1 MKTRTIGL
9 WGGVALCGLVGC
21 GDSSER
27 GDEGATGTTGTATTV
42 DATGMTSTSTT
53 AEPTSTAGTE
63 AQGGTESGGETGAV
77 TTTGMTTTGMM
88 TSTSGSSG
96 GSSGPGVMCPAD
108 CGDKGGVC
116 IGDACC
122 PNVDQACGDV
132 CCADG
137 DICSFNTCVTPGN
150 VCVDASE
157 CADAE
162 YCEYSLG
169 EPEMMGGMCQG
180 GVIPATGKCLPSPP
194 TCMDGEDPGDPP
206 TCLATCE
213 YVPPPGVFQPAVK
226 HHWNKG
232 TVMMAP
238 IVVQLDDDNCDMKVD
253 ERDIPEIVFSSF
265 VGGVYQGNGTI
276 RVISIVGGAVVEK
289 WTYNAGMVD
298 PIAPGRELAGG
309 NIDGEPGNEVVACTT
324 TGKVKALRGDG
335 TLLWTSTYNGGCAF
349 VSLADLDQDGSVE
362 VVVPGGVLDGKTG
375 GLETMLT
382 GGVINVPSDL
392 DGDGQLDIVHARGAF
407 TAAGGV
413 LATTGL
419 EGAYPAVADFDLDGK
434 AEVAVIANGG
444 ANLPHHLVV
453 WRHDPKMPN
462 GVEIIRAGIDINGAL
477 SPALCPMGS
486 AGNTRGGGPPT
497 IADFNGDG
505 TPDVAVAGG
514 VGYAVFD
521 GKKLMDKAVA
531 NKDTFLWIKQTQD
544 CSSAATGSSVFDFD
558 GDGSAEVVYSDEIRL
573 RVYKGSDGTVLWSTC
588 NTTGTLVEY
597 PLVADVDSDGQ
608 ADIVAVSNNYSG
620 ITCDGTKQTGVRVF
634 GDSKGSWVRTRRVW
648 NQHDYHVTNVSES
661 GEVPA
666 IEATNWTQPGL
677 NNFRQNVQPEGEF
690 SAPDLI
696 VALRLQCAP
705 DPYGL
710 IGRVRNVGEASVPAG
725 VPVYFYEGDPDMGG
739 VLLGM
744 GATTKVLYPAEAED
758 VVLELPNPPPGV
770 EDGSSV
776 VWVVVDDAMP
786 AHLWHE
792 CRTDNNRAMGSG
804 KCPIPG

>member
-1 MKTRTIGL
+1 MKTQSLSLCCGA
-9 WGGVALCGLVGC
+9 ALSALGAC
-21 GDSSER
+21 GDDGR
-27 GDEGATGTTGTATTV
+27 GDESATTTTTTTATTS
-42 DATGMTSTSTT
+42 ASSSST
-53 AEPTSTAGTE
+53 E
-63 AQGGTESGGETGAV
+63 V
-77 TTTGMTTTGMM
+77 TDG
-88 TSTSGSSG
+88 STSGSGTAGVTDSAT
-96 GSSGPGVMCPAD
+96 GSSTEAVTSTVTTEVTSSSSGSSSSTGPGVLCPAD
-108 CGDKGGVC
+108 CDDKGGVC
-116 IGDACC
+116 IDDLCC
-122 PNVDQACGDV
+122 PDVDRACGEV
-132 CCADG
+132 CCDEG

-150 VCVDASE
+150 VCIDASE
-157 CADAE
+157 CADSE

-180 GVIPATGKCLPSPP
+180 GVMPATGKCLPSPP
-194 TCMDGEDPGDPP
+194 KCMDGQEPGDPP
-206 TCLATCE
+206 TCLAACE
-213 YVPPPGVFQPAVK
+213 YVPPPGTFKPAVK
-226 HHWNKG
+226 YHWNKA

-238 IVVQLDDDNCDMKVD
+238 IVVQLDDDNCDMLVD
-253 ERDIPEIVFSSF
+253 ERDIPEIVFTTF
-265 VGGVYQGNGTI
+265 VGGVYQDNGTI
-276 RVISIVGGAVVEK
+276 RVLSIVDGAIVEK
-289 WTYNAGMVD
+289 WTYNAGMSD

-324 TGKVKALRGDG
+324 TGKVKAFRGDG
-335 TLLWTSTYNGGCAF
+335 SLLWTSTYKGGCGM

-362 VVVPGGVLDGKTG
+362 VVVQGAVLDGKTG
-375 GLETMLT
+375 STETMLA
-382 GGVINVPSDL
+382 GGGLNVPSDI

-413 LATTGL
+413 MATTGL
-419 EGAYPAVADFDLDGK
+419 EGSYPAVADFDLDGK

-453 WRHDPKMPN
+453 WRYSPGMP
-462 GVEIIRAGIDINGAL
+462 GDVEVIRGGIDINGTL

-486 AGNTRGGGPPT
+486 AGNTKGGGPPT
-497 IADFNGDG
+497 VADFNGDG

-521 GKKLMDKAVA
+521 GKKLMDPMVA
-531 NKDTFLWIKQTQD
+531 GKDTFLWIKQTQD

-573 RVYKGSDGTVLWSTC
+573 RVYKGSDGTVLWNTC

-597 PLVADVDSDGQ
+597 PLVADVDSDGH
-608 ADIVAVSNNYSG
+608 ADIVAVSNNYSS
-620 ITCDGTKQTGVRVF
+620 IQCDGTKQTGVRVF
-634 GDSKGSWVRTRRVW
+634 GDSKGEWVRTRRVW
-648 NQHDYHVTNVSES
+648 NQHDYHVTNVEEG
-661 GEVPA
+661 GEIPA
-666 IEATNWTQPGL
+666 VEPTNWQQPGL
-677 NNFRQNVQPEGEF
+677 NNFRQNVQPQGEF

-696 VALRLQCAP
+696 VALRLQCP
-705 DPYGL
+705 PNPYGL
-710 IGRVRNVGEASVPAG
+710 IGRVRNVGEASVPGG

-744 GATTKVLYPAEAED
+744 GTTKKVLYPAEAED

-770 EDGSSV
+770 EDGTST

-786 AHLWHE
+786 MHAWHE